1 MFPDL
6 SLICTDL
13 LLRFVN
19 RCCWGGA
26 LGTSAALFTVCVHTV
41 SSPCYEGGIGLS
53 TSLFRRCSFTPHPP
67 IRLRTPRRPPE
78 NASSEVRAFSFGP
91 GLDCVVARSDG
102 SRAVTTTIAQL
113 CHRCELSHQS
123 YGMPAL
129 AGITSCNFGLHYVL
143 AAARRQPCTHT
154 IGSACR

>member
-1 MFPDL
+1 MAGSRVGLFDNLNIPIHRDAQHREDLIHNELVHFP
-6 SLICTDL
+6 
-13 LLRFVN
+13 RFV
-19 RCCWGGA
+19 
-26 LGTSAALFTVCVHTV
+26 SI
-41 SSPCYEGGIGLS
+41 EK
-53 TSLFRRCSFTPHPP
+53 
-67 IRLRTPRRPPE
+67 PRRPPE